1 MCHAL
6 RDTGTSPGPC
16 PQGWQT
22 SHAVR
27 GSSWWIGRVR
37 GSEGRPR
44 TGWRIIPGRAETW
57 GKPRLSSSGKAAPGP
72 RGECASWRLP
82 GARPA
87 AGRPGRTPGPPAG
100 SGHPRAGGPSH
111 VSDVALPRSLPGT
124 GSPPSPP
131 GRIVLGPRGS
141 GSGVPVSA
149 RRARPCAPSAS
160 DMRPRCRGS

>member
-6 RDTGTSPGPC
+6 RDTGTSLGPC

-37 GSEGRPR
+37 GSDGRLR

-57 GKPRLSSSGKAAPGP
+57 GETSIIFLWEG
-72 RGECASWRLP
+72 CP
-82 GARPA
+82 GAPWGVRIVAPARRPPCRWPA
-87 AGRPGRTPGPPAG
+87 RPHARSPAG